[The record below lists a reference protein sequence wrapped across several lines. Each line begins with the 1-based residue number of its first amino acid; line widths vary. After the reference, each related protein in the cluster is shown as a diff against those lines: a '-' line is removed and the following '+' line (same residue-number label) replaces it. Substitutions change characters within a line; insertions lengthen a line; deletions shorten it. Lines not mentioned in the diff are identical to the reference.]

1 MQCDEAR
8 PECVRC
14 VKNGHIC
21 TGYERQRVFIHKS
34 ASTVKD
40 SQKVIQR
47 PKEKEI
53 AQRSAGT
60 LVAINPVQQVP
71 RFNAR
76 PEVRSQ
82 LLASFINSFLPPA
95 QFLKTNKILYET
107 LPDLVG
113 GSPLL
118 DKTVISLS
126 SAFVAKNNCD
136 DRLLQYSTK
145 LYGQAM
151 ELLHGKIMK
160 GKGLGKDLLYTTI
173 IFQVYEV
180 SGTVLVSLQVGR

>member
-1 MQCDEAR
+1 MQCDETK
-8 PECVRC
+8 PECLRC

-34 ASTVKD
+34 ASAVNN
-40 SQKVIQR
+40 SQKAQR
-47 PKEKEI
+47 PKRKDAAKSNRPAGAII
-53 AQRSAGT
+53 AVNLAE
-60 LVAINPVQQVP
+60 QVP

-76 PEVRSQ
+76 LEVRSQ
-82 LLASFINSFLPPA
+82 LLAAFINNFLPPA
-95 QFLKTNKILYET
+95 QLLKTNKNLYET
-107 LPDLVG
+107 LPDLIG

-118 DKTVISLS
+118 DKAVISLS
-126 SAFVAKNNCD
+126 SAFVAKNNRD

-145 LYGQAM
+145 LYSQAM
-151 ELLHGKIMK
+151 ELLHRKIRM

-180 SGTVLVSLQVGR
+180 SGTYPGSR